1 MYTCKRMHARRQ
13 GEPQGSTRMY
23 QYYFMPFVAHTLPQ
37 LQPEDLSV
45 PVCGVPRGDCSAMVH
60 VRFTACL
67 AWKPAAAAAAQKR
80 LHNGLKIMSKQVL
93 RGSTDLCNYPLEL
106 PAGPGLHSCTQCRPL
121 PLRAS
126 RCCCCGCC
134 CCSPGDADGGP
145 GRSGVARSPRG
156 RRVGERCRSERRTP
170 EGDPVSW
177 PAPQGAE
184 RNLL

>member
-1 MYTCKRMHARRQ
+1 MYTCKRMHAGVKESLKVAVKHISITSCQLLLTHCHTSACRLKRASLRCTPSGTSAQ
-13 GEPQGSTRMY
+13 G
-23 QYYFMPFVAHTLPQ
+23 FMSGY
-37 LQPEDLSV
+37 SV
-45 PVCGVPRGDCSAMVH
+45 PCMAACSCSCSA
-60 VRFTACL
+60 T
-67 AWKPAAAAAAQKR
+67 R
-80 LHNGLKIMSKQVL
+80 LHNSLKIMSKQVL
-93 RGSTDLCNYPLEL
+93 RGSTNLCNYPLEL

-121 PLRAS
+121 PPRAS
-126 RCCCCGCC
+126 RCCCGGCC

-170 EGDPVSW
+170 EGEPVSW